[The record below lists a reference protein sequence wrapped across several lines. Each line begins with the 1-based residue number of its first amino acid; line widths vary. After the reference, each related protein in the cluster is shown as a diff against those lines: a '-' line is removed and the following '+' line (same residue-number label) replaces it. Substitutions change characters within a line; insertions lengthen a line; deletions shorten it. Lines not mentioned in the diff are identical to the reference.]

1 MSNSGRSVNF
11 AYAEG
16 VASVV
21 PPDVERMAIAVAR
34 LFQPYVEVVLHD
46 LETGRVAAIW
56 NAMPG
61 RNPGDPSRLAEGYR
75 STVSDDTDIVMGP
88 FTQIDTRGHRT
99 TSVSVP
105 VGDGSLVLCINFNR
119 SALDG
124 AAAILASLG
133 APSEE
138 QPAGMLCG
146 DWRLR
151 INDQIDEWCG
161 ERHVSARALTRSQRR
176 DLVMHLDATG
186 VFNTRNAVTHVAS
199 TLGVSR
205 ATVYSLR
212 KQAV

>member
-1 MSNSGRSVNF
+1 MSG
-11 AYAEG
+11 YAER
-16 VASVV
+16 VAQVV
-21 PPDVERMAIAVAR
+21 PPDVERMAVAIAR
-34 LFQPYVEVVLHD
+34 LFHPHVEVVLHD
-46 LETGRVAAIW
+46 LETGLVAAIW

-61 RNPGDPSRLAEGYR
+61 RKPGDQSLLAEDYR
-75 STVSDDTDIVMGP
+75 LTVSDDSDIVIGP
-88 FTQIDTRGHRT
+88 YPQIDSRGHRT

-105 VGDGSLVLCINFNR
+105 IGNGSLLLCINFNR